1 MNRTLL
7 GIGDKMTIEIC
18 QLYNALGL
26 NCIWNDGK
34 DLTLIDKE
42 KDLPNSHL
50 ERSKKHNT
58 STKSITKNTSADKT
72 NYSVVCRRCG
82 RKLSSEVSRN
92 RGYGSY
98 CYRKVAS
105 DLKRDDNKVE
115 EINFIDEI
123 KGVM

>member
-1 MNRTLL
+1 MEMNKVLL
-7 GIGDKMTIEIC
+7 GVGDKVTIETC
-18 QLYNALGL
+18 NMYHDLGYD
-26 NCIWNDGK
+26 CIWSDGK
-34 DLTLIDKE
+34 DLYLIGKDVKSSKE
-42 KDLPNSHL
+42 NKFTNKSVAKNS
-50 ERSKKHNT
+50 
-58 STKSITKNTSADKT
+58 SADKS
-72 NYSVVCRRCG
+72 NYSVICRRCG
-82 RKLSSEVSRN
+82 RKLTSEVSRN